1 MLKLSMISGLRR
13 CAAAAIL
20 AMSVAACGTS
30 DLDFNRIPYA
40 RVYVPFTTIGDWHNY
55 GVSGA
60 LQSRRFIKTD
70 TENQPSGY
78 VYPVVAAT
86 GFGGI
91 LLVCDVSSN
100 VVAMDLACPVELN
113 RTVRV
118 AVDSETNMAKCP
130 KCGSTYDVF
139 NLNGAGAGVPTSG
152 PAINA
157 SGKKTYALTRYTVVY
172 NVDNR
177 YALITN

>member
-1 MLKLSMISGLRR
+1 MKRFHNILRR
-13 CAAAAIL
+13 SLAAAALI
-20 AMSVAACGTS
+20 AGVAACGTS
-30 DLDFNRIPYA
+30 DLDFNRIPYS

-60 LQSRRFIKTD
+60 LQSRRYIKG
-70 TENQPSGY
+70 ENTPSGY
-78 VYPVVAAT
+78 TYTLASYT
-86 GFGGI
+86 GYGGI
-91 LLVCDVSSN
+91 LLACDVNSN

-113 RTVRV
+113 PTVRV
-118 AVDSETNMAKCP
+118 SVDSETNMAKCP

-139 NLNGAGAGVPTSG
+139 NLNGAGVGVPTSG

-157 SGKKTYALTRYTVVY
+157 NGNKSYALTLYAVVY
-172 NVDNR
+172 NVDGR